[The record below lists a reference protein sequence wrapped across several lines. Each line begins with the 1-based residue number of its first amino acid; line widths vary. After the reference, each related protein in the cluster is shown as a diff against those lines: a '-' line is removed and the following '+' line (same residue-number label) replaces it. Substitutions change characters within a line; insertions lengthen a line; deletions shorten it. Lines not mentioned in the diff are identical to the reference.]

1 MRQLVF
7 GGVTRH
13 LFEQADV
20 PVLFSH
26 GVSAGQPPT
35 PWWARPFAAGQVHAF
50 LEQLA
55 EHLVVAG
62 RQAFDS
68 ARASRSMRLDRAS
81 EGLVRQM
88 SRRNGGRLRSAAKR
102 SRMFMT
108 GASCLRP
115 GHGGVDIRCVRVWC
129 RLHNATPEIGRA
141 WKRRWNRGGDPYRSS
156 NSAEPERVSDRKR
169 A

>member
-1 MRQLVF
+1 MFFFFKQKTAYEMRISDWSS
-7 GGVTRH
+7 
-13 LFEQADV
+13 DV
-20 PVLFSH
+20 CSSDL
-26 GVSAGQPPT
+26 
-35 PWWARPFAAGQVHAF
+35 WWARPFAAGQVHAF

-129 RLHNATPEIGRA
+129 RLPRSEER
-141 WKRRWNRGGDPYRSS
+141 RGGKGG
-156 NSAEPERVSDRKR
+156 V
-169 A
+169 